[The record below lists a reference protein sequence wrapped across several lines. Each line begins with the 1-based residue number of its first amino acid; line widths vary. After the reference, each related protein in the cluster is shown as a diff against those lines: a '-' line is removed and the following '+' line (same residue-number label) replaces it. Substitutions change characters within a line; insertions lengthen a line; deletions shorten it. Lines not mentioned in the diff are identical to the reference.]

1 MQNQTKTNKKRPH
14 TYSIKIVNCKDAACV
29 SVMRSGHYYSTN
41 RKHEPK
47 GEVIHGF
54 KDKEYNRGIIL
65 RKLGL
70 WDSGQNLVQRKK
82 HK

>member
-1 MQNQTKTNKKRPH
+1 MQNQTKTNKKGSH
-14 TYSIKIVNCKDAACV
+14 TYSIKIVNCEDAVCV
-29 SVMRSGHYYSTN
+29 SVLRSGHYYSTN

-54 KDKEYNRGIIL
+54 KDKEYNRGTIL